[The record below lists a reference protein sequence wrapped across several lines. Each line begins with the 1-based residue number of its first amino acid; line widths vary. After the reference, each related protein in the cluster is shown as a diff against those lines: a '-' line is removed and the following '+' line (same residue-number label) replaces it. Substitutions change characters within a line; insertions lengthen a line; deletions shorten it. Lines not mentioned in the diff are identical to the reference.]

1 MIALEASAALVP
13 ARCLSVHKYGC
24 IHRPEIHRD
33 LRATV
38 RNAGSAMGDKT
49 GMVGGNNAYHAGW
62 MKRGRKLG
70 DMDGDGDID
79 TVRNHVR

>member
-1 MIALEASAALVP
+1 
-13 ARCLSVHKYGC
+13 
-24 IHRPEIHRD
+24 
-33 LRATV
+33 
-38 RNAGSAMGDKT
+38 MGDKT